1 VIDVNVTLH
10 RWPFR
15 RLYGDEP
22 DRLVSYLR
30 TKGVTQA
37 WACSFDG
44 LLHRDISAVNA
55 RLAVDCQR
63 SGRDFLLPFGAINPK
78 LPDWQE
84 DLRRCQEEHHMPGI
98 RLYPNYHGYTLADA
112 AFPELLAAAARRSLI
127 VEIALA
133 MEDERTQNPLMRV
146 ASVDPAPLLDAV
158 KRLPSARVVVLNGNR
173 IPRAKQLAEAGVHF
187 DFAMREGIG
196 GVARLVDET
205 AADRVLFGSNYP
217 LFYFESAELKVKEAG
232 LPEIEARAI
241 GDENARRL
249 LKGQNK

>member
-1 VIDVNVTLH
+1 MIDVNVTLH

-22 DRLVSYLR
+22 ERLVSYLR

-55 RLAVDCQR
+55 RLAVDCRR

-84 DLRRCQEEHHMPGI
+84 DLRRCQEEHRMPGI
-98 RLYPNYHGYTLADA
+98 RLYPNYHGYTLADPP
-112 AFPELLAAAARRSLI
+112 FGELLEAAARRSLI
-127 VEIALA
+127 VQIALA
-133 MEDERTQNPLMRV
+133 MEDERTQNPLMQV
-146 ASVDPAPLLDAV
+146 APVDPAPLLDAV
-158 KRLPSARVVVLNGNR
+158 KRQPSARVVLLNGNR
-173 IPRAKQLAEAGVHF
+173 IPGVKQLSAAGVHF
-187 DFAMREGIG
+187 DIAMREGIG
-196 GVARLVDET
+196 GVARMVDET

-217 LFYFESAELKVKEAG
+217 LFYFESAELKIKEAG
-232 LPEIEARAI
+232 LPEGVASAI
-241 GDENARRL
+241 RDENARRL
-249 LKGQNK
+249 LKR